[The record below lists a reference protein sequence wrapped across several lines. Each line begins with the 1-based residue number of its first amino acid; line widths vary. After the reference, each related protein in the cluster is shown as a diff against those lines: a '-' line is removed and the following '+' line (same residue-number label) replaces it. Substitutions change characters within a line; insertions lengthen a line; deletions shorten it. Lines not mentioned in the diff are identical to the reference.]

1 MSDQTT
7 ERSDSGEI
15 ELSDVERRRR
25 KIRNIAI
32 GLSLAGLV
40 VIFYIATLVRLGSN
54 ALNKPY

>member
-1 MSDQTT
+1 MAESTQETRQTN
-7 ERSDSGEI
+7 EI
-15 ELSDVERRRR
+15 ELTDVERRRR
-25 KIRNIAI
+25 RIRNIAI